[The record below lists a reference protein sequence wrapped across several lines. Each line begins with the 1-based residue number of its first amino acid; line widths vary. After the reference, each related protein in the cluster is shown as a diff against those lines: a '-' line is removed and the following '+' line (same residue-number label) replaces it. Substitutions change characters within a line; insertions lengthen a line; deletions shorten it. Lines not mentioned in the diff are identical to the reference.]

1 MGGVNLSCNLHA
13 ILQGVCFKNEMA
25 APNLQVRMVGI
36 IAVNMVNSS
45 VKNIQPALSIILEAS
60 PPMS

>member
-1 MGGVNLSCNLHA
+1 MGSVNLSCNLLA
-13 ILQGVCFKNEMA
+13 ILRGVCFKSKMA